1 MEQKS
6 SCWLFLVGGKGK
18 IGYWRW
24 LLLCCLSY
32 CVYQRPV
39 AAIGMPLDAAV
50 VSGHD
55 TLCFFGES
63 LVLPAVSVGD
73 LPYCR
78 GWSEKKVKRFYG
90 DLFQTDFRQF
100 LNFCTVQAGAM
111 CIGDWGYYLL
121 VERIAAHYFPKD
133 TLSATVFTCFMMRRS
148 GYECTLTY
156 RLRQRQIACYVC
168 TLQRVDYRHHL
179 YRRGKCYSQ
188 VCGTDCPGGIEL
200 DWSEMERKMEL
211 GRGQKETM
219 SRLRALDLRMTEAP
233 LIGSRF
239 CERRFCMSIGTDS
252 LEVAVCYNP
261 QHLVYYDRYPFTSL
275 DVYFNTPLPVM
286 AAERLKESFMPLLLR
301 LPLFERADFLLR
313 YVQFAYRYETDHA
326 QFGREK
332 YNFAEESLHYDAAD
346 CDDRSILYATL
357 LRLLVPEVEV
367 IGLNFPLHVCA
378 AVAFPDSMGMGEVV
392 PRPLEI
398 GGNCAGKSKSAA
410 IIPLGDDA
418 DFIEWKGRRYYV
430 ADPTYAGAGIGESM
444 PAFRQMEP
452 EVIELMP
459 LWRKTTCT
467 DKAGGYSDF
476 SLGQTIR

>member
-1 MEQKS
+1 MKQKS
-6 SCWLFLVGGKGK
+6 SCWLFLVGGRGK

-39 AAIGMPLDAAV
+39 AAIGRPQNAAV
-50 VSGHD
+50 ASGHD

-63 LVLPAVSVGD
+63 LVLPAVPVGEP
-73 LPYCR
+73 PYCQ
-78 GWSEKKVKRFYG
+78 GWSEKKMKRFYG
-90 DLFQTDFRQF
+90 DLFQTDFTRF
-100 LNFCTVQAGAM
+100 LNFCTMQAGAM
-111 CIGDWGYYLL
+111 CLGDWGYYLL
-121 VERIAAHYFPKD
+121 VERIAAHYFPRD

-148 GYECTLTY
+148 GYECTLTC

-188 VCGTDCPGGIEL
+188 VCGTGCPGGVEV
-200 DWSEMERKMEL
+200 DWSEIERKMKRR
-211 GRGQKETM
+211 GGQKDM
-219 SRLRALDLRMTEAP
+219 LSRLRALDLRMAEAP

-239 CERRFCMSIGTDS
+239 CEHRFYTSAGTDS
-252 LEVAVCYNP
+252 LEVAACYNP

-275 DVYFNTPLPVM
+275 DVYFNTPLPAR
-286 AAERLKESFMPLLLR
+286 AAERLKESFMPRLLH
-301 LPLFERADFLLR
+301 LPLFGRAGFLLH

-367 IGLNFPLHVCA
+367 IGLSFPLHVCT
-378 AVAFPDSMGMGEVV
+378 AVAFPDSMEVGPV
-392 PRPLEI
+392 ISEPLET
-398 GGNCAGKSKSAA
+398 GGNCAGRSESGA

-430 ADPTYAGAGIGESM
+430 ADPTYVGADIGEAM
-444 PAFRQMEP
+444 PAFRQMVP
-452 EVIELMP
+452 EVIEVMP
-459 LWRKTTCT
+459 LRQKEKRI
-467 DKAGGYSDF
+467 DKAGVRSGF
-476 SLGQTIR
+476 SSGQTNQ